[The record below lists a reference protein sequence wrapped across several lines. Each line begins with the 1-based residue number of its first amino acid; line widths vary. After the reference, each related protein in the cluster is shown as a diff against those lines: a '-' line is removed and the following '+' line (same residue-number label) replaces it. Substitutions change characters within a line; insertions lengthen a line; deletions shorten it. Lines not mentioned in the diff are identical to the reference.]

1 MIDNDWV
8 KEQRV
13 VYFENSTLEGSNGG
27 GFNNL
32 FWEEAPWFLSVSFN
46 FFSQTTSTTRGG
58 VFTTS
63 I

>member
-32 FWEEAPWFLSVSFN
+32 FLGGSALVS
-46 FFSQTTSTTRGG
+46 
-58 VFTTS
+58 
-63 I
+63 